1 MREGFM
7 KPGDLAKKS
16 KILTLELRYLPFWLV
31 PMQAASNYEGVLE
44 RISPPSPRKGAID
57 RDYDWL
63 VLGRKGA
70 QFPTRD
76 YTVPDTGKIP
86 FDFKRIDSGAK
97 FLNSEM
103 TSEEAVQHAR
113 DEVEA
118 NQRFLAKQEV
128 DQMTSFNTNFKVDK
142 PTYIHAPIWFSTYEY
157 KGRSYNALLDGS
169 SGAVLRAD
177 IPQTDFKMI

>member
-31 PMQAASNYEGVLE
+31 PVQAASSYEGVLE
-44 RISPPSPRKGAID
+44 RISPPSPRKGVID

-70 QFPTRD
+70 QFPTRENSI
-76 YTVPDTGKIP
+76 PKIGKILLA
-86 FDFKRIDSGAK
+86 FRRIDSGAN

-103 TSEEAVQHAR
+103 TIEEAVQR
-113 DEVEA
+113 
-118 NQRFLAKQEV
+118 
-128 DQMTSFNTNFKVDK
+128 
-142 PTYIHAPIWFSTYEY
+142 
-157 KGRSYNALLDGS
+157 
-169 SGAVLRAD
+169 
-177 IPQTDFKMI
+177 